1 MRSAIG
7 KYGAILVKPF
17 ASCGT
22 SHPLGIIDGMQAA
35 ESSAVDGMAAVDDTD
50 SAGPLKLPSI
60 DAMPTELVGVDPN
73 VLLVDVGVVVLELCR
88 RRSTGG
94 LTDEDGA
101 QFARAL
107 TSLAT
112 TARRTPNADLA
123 RGFISFM
130 VANRSTVQ

>member
-1 MRSAIG
+1 M
-7 KYGAILVKPF
+7 KPF
-17 ASCGT
+17 PSCVT
-22 SHPLGIIDGMQAA
+22 SHPPGIIVEIEVD
-35 ESSAVDGMAAVDDTD
+35 ESSAVDGMAPADDTD
-50 SAGPLKLPSI
+50 SEGPLKLPSI

-73 VLLVDVGVVVLELCR
+73 VLLVDVGVVVLDLGR
-88 RRSTGG
+88 KRSTGG
-94 LTDEDGA
+94 LTEDDGA
-101 QFARAL
+101 QFPTAL